1 MKEKRISPL
10 SDFLISHIA
19 AGEVVERP
27 VSVVKELVENSL
39 DAKATKIY
47 IYLEDGGK
55 KKIVVT
61 DNGTGIHSDDVVLSL
76 EKHTTSKIDTLDDLL
91 KGVSLGFRGEA
102 LSSIGAV
109 SHLTMETSDG
119 RERGLG
125 VRVSMIGGTSSTP
138 MSIAKPKGTTLMVE
152 NLFYNVPARLKFL
165 KSGRT
170 ELSSIIDYLS
180 HVALVRPDV
189 SFSLEQSGKTYLQT
203 NGRGNLLQN
212 LSVVYG
218 HELAKEMYE
227 IKSENHNL
235 KATGFISSVNGARK
249 TRKHQTI
256 SINGRIV
263 RNASLYERIEKT
275 SRKYIPPGLHPVVVL
290 NLQVSPEILD
300 CNAHPRKETV
310 RIHEEANLLEMI
322 DEAILNALKS
332 SRHDVVDRS
341 DANVGF
347 NMSSTCTES
356 FKIEIVG
363 QLQNMYI
370 LCEVNEKFLI
380 VDQHAAHEAILYHY
394 LRESVL
400 NQRHELPLV
409 ELESPLHVE
418 LTPSQVSLF
427 DKHKSDLNYFGF
439 EVEPF
444 GVGGMLVR
452 KVPTG
457 IDVRQTQSILSE
469 ILSEGMDDYNDWLKN
484 ALISASCKSAIK
496 AYDPLSEDM
505 MHFIVKEIILN
516 QITNCPHGRPIYTTT
531 PISDLHKR
539 FKRIL

>member
-189 SFSLEQSGKTYLQT
+189 SFSL
-203 NGRGNLLQN
+203 
-212 LSVVYG
+212 
-218 HELAKEMYE
+218 
-227 IKSENHNL
+227 
-235 KATGFISSVNGARK
+235 
-249 TRKHQTI
+249 
-256 SINGRIV
+256 
-263 RNASLYERIEKT
+263 
-275 SRKYIPPGLHPVVVL
+275 
-290 NLQVSPEILD
+290 
-300 CNAHPRKETV
+300 
-310 RIHEEANLLEMI
+310 
-322 DEAILNALKS
+322 
-332 SRHDVVDRS
+332 
-341 DANVGF
+341 
-347 NMSSTCTES
+347 
-356 FKIEIVG
+356 
-363 QLQNMYI
+363 
-370 LCEVNEKFLI
+370 
-380 VDQHAAHEAILYHY
+380 
-394 LRESVL
+394 
-400 NQRHELPLV
+400 
-409 ELESPLHVE
+409 
-418 LTPSQVSLF
+418 
-427 DKHKSDLNYFGF
+427 
-439 EVEPF
+439 
-444 GVGGMLVR
+444 
-452 KVPTG
+452 
-457 IDVRQTQSILSE
+457 
-469 ILSEGMDDYNDWLKN
+469 
-484 ALISASCKSAIK
+484 
-496 AYDPLSEDM
+496 
-505 MHFIVKEIILN
+505 
-516 QITNCPHGRPIYTTT
+516 
-531 PISDLHKR
+531 
-539 FKRIL
+539 